1 MRNRLYISGFLL
13 DIGGTKNCCY
23 YGKKLCE
30 MIIKKCSVKKFKKKK
45 CKYTSQERE
54 RGKKKSNF
62 KNRLLV
68 KRKKFIS
75 DFTFSTIFHI
85 FSALFDSHLALGSPP
100 PIAIK
105 GLDPKSLNTFFSES
119 RIYAYCIL
127 KGWTSM
133 FFYTFFIN
141 GSIIIKLFCR
151 MWIVISNF
159 IYFIYSSTYWYY
171 SM

>member
-1 MRNRLYISGFLL
+1 MQRS
-13 DIGGTKNCCY
+13 K
-23 YGKKLCE
+23 
-30 MIIKKCSVKKFKKKK
+30 VQKKKVQVYIK
-45 CKYTSQERE
+45 GERE
-54 RGKKKSNF
+54 RKKKSNF

-105 GLDPKSLNTFFSES
+105 ELDPKSLNTFFSES

-133 FFYTFFIN
+133 FFYTFFIS